1 MSLAVL
7 RPHAAV
13 KPVPAAPPVTV
24 GELNELLGLIYRGP
38 LEATPWRSVTE
49 ALRQRF
55 GASYVFL
62 ILRPPSPQERGMQIV
77 ASTEVTPEEKPAD
90 YFDSGYAVDPFLNLP
105 PGRVVTVDEMIGA
118 QAWVGGAF
126 YRQFMPPGDKLRYIL
141 GVDIHTEEGVECR
154 LRVCR
159 PASTRDFDEA
169 EKSLCQMLLPH
180 LACSVRYHARL
191 DQVELERSL
200 LANTVEGLLVG
211 TLIFDDH
218 GSLMKMNA
226 AAAAILAE
234 KDGLELVRGSLQ
246 AVFFPEENRELQRL
260 ILETTSKLRD
270 VRPSVLTAVSITR
283 PSGRRKLGVM
293 VRPIPIRE
301 WSESQR
307 RRPTVAVFIRDPDCH
322 TRASCE
328 LLNRL
333 FRLTPAESTLAMY
346 MANGLTLDE
355 AAGELQIR
363 KNTARA
369 HLRSIFSKV
378 GVTSQTALVRV
389 LLNTLICLE

>member
-13 KPVPAAPPVTV
+13 NPVPAAPPVTV

-49 ALRQRF
+49 ALHQRF

-62 ILRPPSPQERGMQIV
+62 ILRPPSLQERGIQIV
-77 ASTEVTPEEKPAD
+77 ASTEAIPV
-90 YFDSGYAVDPFLNLP
+90 DSGYYDCGYTLDPFLNLP

-118 QAWVGGAF
+118 KEWVEGAF
-126 YRQFMPPGDKLRYIL
+126 YRQFTPPGDTLRYIL
-141 GVDIHTEEGVECR
+141 GADIHTEEGVECR

-159 PASTRDFDEA
+159 PASARDFDEA

-200 LANTVEGLLVG
+200 LATTIEGLLVG

-218 GSLMKMNA
+218 GALMKMNA
-226 AAAAILAE
+226 AAAAMLAE

-246 AVFFPEENRELQRL
+246 APFFPEENRELQRL
-260 ILETTSKLRD
+260 IHETTSKPTD
-270 VRPSVLTAVSITR
+270 VGPSVLTAVSITR

-322 TRASCE
+322 TKASCE
-328 LLNRL
+328 LLHRL
-333 FRLTPAESTLAMY
+333 FRLTPAESALAMY
-346 MANGLTLDE
+346 MTNGLTLDE
-355 AAGELQIR
+355 AAGELLIR

-389 LLNTLICLE
+389 LLNTLICVE